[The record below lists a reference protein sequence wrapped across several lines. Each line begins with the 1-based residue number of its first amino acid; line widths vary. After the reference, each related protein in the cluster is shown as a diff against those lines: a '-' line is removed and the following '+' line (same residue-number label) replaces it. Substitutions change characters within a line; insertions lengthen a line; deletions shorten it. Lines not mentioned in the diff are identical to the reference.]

1 MMKKY
6 MLMFAFMSVTGL
18 YAADITTI
26 SNAFA
31 SGSMTSLAANM
42 DAEID
47 LALQGKAQRK
57 NVAEAIAQ
65 LNRFVETNKPTGFT
79 VVHHAD
85 KKESGFLV
93 GKLVT
98 GNGEFRVNVTYA
110 IKNDKVIIQSI
121 RIE

>member
-1 MMKKY
+1 
-6 MLMFAFMSVTGL
+6 MFAFMSVTGL